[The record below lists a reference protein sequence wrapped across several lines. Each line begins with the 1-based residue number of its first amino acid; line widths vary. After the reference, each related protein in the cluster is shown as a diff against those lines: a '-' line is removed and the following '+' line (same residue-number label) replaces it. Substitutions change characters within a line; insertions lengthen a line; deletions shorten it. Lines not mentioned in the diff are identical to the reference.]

1 MQPPLELH
9 GCDGVG
15 WWGALERRLGTGHG
29 IGIGLGISLSLA
41 DADAPRPVLAAPV
54 FAALAAAPSPR
65 SPRAL
70 ATLPPRDDDVA
81 CRPRQQGARPSRR
94 GEALGL
100 AALSAAAAAFTEA
113 ASQPLAARSQ
123 RAGQSELPAATVD
136 RLDEQRA

>member
-1 MQPPLELH
+1 MQPALELH

-29 IGIGLGISLSLA
+29 IGIDLGISLSLA

-65 SPRAL
+65 SRRAL
-70 ATLPPRDDDVA
+70 ATLPPRDEHVA

-94 GEALGL
+94 GEAF
-100 AALSAAAAAFTEA
+100 AEA

-123 RAGQSELPAATVD
+123 RAGQGELPAATVD